1 MRTEGSEGL
10 DGRRAVT
17 AAGCASMLLLSALTT
32 GCASTPSE
40 DEQAKLADL
49 EGRVARME
57 RIAANEVEV
66 SRRLDEIQDTLRQLR
81 GRIDELEHSSE
92 ALRKQ
97 QRDLYGD
104 LNKRLSAASGTVGAA
119 FGAAAGTAA
128 GEAVP
133 GGAAAG
139 SAAPGVAA
147 AGVAA
152 AGGGADNAG
161 SANAPVDNVPSSVE
175 QAVYTQAFDALKA
188 GSYSVAITG
197 FKDFLGTYPTSP
209 LADNAQYWL
218 GEAYYVNRDFD
229 SAAGAFRTVLK
240 KWPDSRKA
248 PDALLKLGYTQ
259 LEQKQYPAARATLE
273 EVTKKYPGTE
283 SARLATERLKRIP
296 ASAPAVQ

>member
-1 MRTEGSEGL
+1 MGTGIRMEGTERLG
-10 DGRRAVT
+10 GRRAVT
-17 AAGCASMLLLSALTT
+17 AACAGVLLLSALAT

-49 EGRVARME
+49 EQRVARME

-66 SRRLDEIQDTLRQLR
+66 SQRLDEIQETLRQLR
-81 GRIDELEHSSE
+81 GRIDDLEHNSE

-104 LNKRLSAASGTVGAA
+104 LDKRLAAAGGTVGAA
-119 FGAAAGTAA
+119 FGAAAGTGAA
-128 GEAVP
+128 AT

-139 SAAPGVAA
+139 GA
-147 AGVAA
+147 AGD
-152 AGGGADNAG
+152 GGDNAG
-161 SANAPVDNVPSSVE
+161 TANAPADNGPSTVE

-197 FKDFLGTYPTSP
+197 FKDFLSTYPSSQ

-218 GEAYYVNRDFD
+218 GEAYYVNRDYD

-240 KWPDSRKA
+240 KWPDSHKA

-259 LEQKQYPAARATLE
+259 LAQKQYPAARVTLD
-273 EVTKKYPGTE
+273 EVARKYPGTE
-283 SARLATERLKRIP
+283 SARLATDRLKRIP
-296 ASAPAVQ
+296 ASPPPGQ